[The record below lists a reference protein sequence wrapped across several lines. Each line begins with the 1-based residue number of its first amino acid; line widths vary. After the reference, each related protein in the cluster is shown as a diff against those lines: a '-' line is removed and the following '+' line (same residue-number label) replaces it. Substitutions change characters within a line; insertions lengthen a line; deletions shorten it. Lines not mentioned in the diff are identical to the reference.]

1 MSEEPLLRGNE
12 IQGDSLAGFRKDHVS
27 LLFLTFNSKQIPA
40 VKKWL
45 RQMVPRLATLN
56 AVAQFNDSF
65 RMARRALRPLDPV
78 ALKPPEP
85 TLSATWINI
94 AFTAQGVTKLLGKGA
109 VDDFEEA
116 FRFGARARAATIGDP
131 TDGSPGSPST
141 WLVGGTAKKSPD
153 AMLNVASDD
162 AKSLKSVVRAIRR
175 NIREFGTAIRV
186 IHEDAG
192 NAKLAPTTGHEH
204 FGFKD
209 GVSQPGVR
217 GMLDTPTNP
226 LLTPRLIDDSD
237 PLSRVFA
244 SPGVP
249 LIQPGEFV
257 LGYPRQNPNTANR
270 SQPEDDT
277 RTEPDWAR
285 DGSYVV
291 YRRLR
296 QNVAAFERFVEHGA
310 NALTAQ
316 GFSGITPDRFGA
328 MCVGRWKDGTPIA
341 RSPIAPNADIA
352 RDRRAAQSFF
362 FAKNTRP
369 VVWRNPTRD
378 PDTLP
383 AATMDGDGQRCP
395 LSAHVRKVNP
405 RDEGTDVGQGARTL
419 RRRIIR
425 RGVTFGPSYAKDPQ
439 KERGLLFICYQASIA
454 DQFEFLW
461 RVWSNG
467 FNTPRADSGID
478 PILGQNGNGRPEARV
493 ANFIQDDKH
502 AKVAIP
508 ERFVIST
515 GGAYLFAPS
524 ISAIRDVL
532 AAG

>member
-27 LLFLTFNSKQIPA
+27 LLFLSFNAKRIA
-40 VKKWL
+40 GVKTWL

-65 RMARRALRPLDPV
+65 RMARRALRPLAPM

-85 TLSATWINI
+85 NLSATWINI
-94 AFTAQGVTKLLGKGA
+94 AFTAEGIRKLLGKTA
-109 VDDFEEA
+109 VNDFDEA
-116 FRFGARARAATIGDP
+116 FRAGALARAAVIGDP
-131 TDGSPGSPST
+131 TNGSDGSPST
-141 WLVGGTAKKSPD
+141 WVVGGPKRVPD
-153 AMLNVASDD
+153 AMLNVAADD
-162 AKSLKSVVRAIRR
+162 ERSLKTMVRELRKNMRDLGGAV
-175 NIREFGTAIRV
+175 RV
-186 IHEDAG
+186 IYEDVG
-192 NAKLAPTTGHEH
+192 NAKLAPVTGHEH

-226 LLTPRLIDDSD
+226 LLTPRLIAESD

-257 LGYPRQNPNTANR
+257 LGYPRQDPNSPNR
-270 SQPEDDT
+270 VQPEEAT
-277 RTEPDWAR
+277 RSEPEWAR

-296 QNVAAFERFVEHGA
+296 QDVAAFERFVEHGSA
-310 NALTAQ
+310 SLTRQ
-316 GFSGITPDRFGA
+316 GFSGITAENFGA
-328 MCVGRWKDGTPIA
+328 MCVGRWKDGSPMA
-341 RSPIAPNADIA
+341 RAPLAPDPDIA

-362 FAKNTRP
+362 FAKDTRP
-369 VVWRNPTRD
+369 VVWRNPDRE
-378 PDTLP
+378 PDKFP

-395 LSAHVRKVNP
+395 ISAHIRKVNP
-405 RDEGTDVGQGARTL
+405 RDEGTDIGQGARTF

-425 RGVTFGPSYAKDPQ
+425 RGVTFGPSYKKDP
-439 KERGLLFICYQASIA
+439 KAERGLLFICYQASIS

-478 PILGQNGNGRPEARV
+478 PILGQNGNGDPSARV
-493 ANFIQDDKH
+493 ANFVQGATH
-502 AKVAIP
+502 GKVEIP

-515 GGAYLFAPS
+515 GAAYLFAPS

-532 AAG
+532 AAE